1 MHADQPPLPEVLA
14 AAPDVPVVAMAQAL
28 REVPGVVG
36 VLLGGSRARG
46 THRADSDWDLGVYYR
61 GEPDVAA
68 LAALA
73 REFTGEP
80 VEVAAPGGWG
90 PWVNA
95 GAWLRVD
102 GVAVDW
108 ILRDVDRVRRVWQDC
123 REGRYEVG
131 IQPGHPLGFWSPCYP
146 GEVAL
151 GHVLADTAGEL
162 AALRAETRVYP
173 EALRRAL
180 VEAAWEAEFT
190 VAAAAKS
197 AVKGDHVHVSLCLS
211 RAFGVLAQALHA
223 WNRVW
228 CLNEKGAFPAAAVLS
243 GAPAGFADE
252 VGVLLGR
259 SGLSA
264 EELSATVA
272 SAARLVR
279 EARRGL
285 PLP

>member
-1 MHADQPPLPEVLA
+1 MPSDPYLPPLA
-14 AAPDVPVVAMAQAL
+14 DGPDVAGMARAL

-46 THRADSDWDLGVYYR
+46 THRPDSDWDLGIYYR

-73 REFTGEP
+73 TEFAGRP

-95 GAWLRVD
+95 GAWLTVD

-108 ILRDVDRVRRVWQDC
+108 ILRDLDRVRRVWEGC

-151 GHVLADTAGEL
+151 GHVLADSGGEL
-162 AALRAETRVYP
+162 TALRAAAREYP
-173 EALRRAL
+173 EALRKAL
-180 VEAAWEAEFT
+180 IDASWEAEFT
-190 VAAAAKS
+190 VAAA
-197 AVKGDHVHVSLCLS
+197 VKGAAAGDAVYVSLCLS
-211 RAFGVLAQALHA
+211 RAFGILAQSLHA
-223 WNRVW
+223 WHRLW
-228 CLNEKGAFPAAAVLS
+228 CLNEKGAFPAAATLP
-243 GAPAGFADE
+243 GAPAG
-252 VGVLLGR
+252 LLPR
-259 SGLSA
+259 VHALLSHPGSSPP
-264 EELSATVA
+264 ELARTV
-272 SAARLVR
+272 SAAAEVVALVR
-279 EARRGL
+279 AALLTEEGA
-285 PLP
+285 